1 MHCKSIIYEVI
12 IIYRLAQRLMD
23 ICRAEGIKTD
33 LGAML
38 ALCEKT
44 NNDIR
49 TCLSTI
55 YCLKNEQIRT
65 STIRNTNVGNKDMQ
79 KGLFTVWQDIFQI
92 QQRSM

>member
-1 MHCKSIIYEVI
+1 MIF
-12 IIYRLAQRLMD
+12 RLAQRLVD
-23 ICRAEGIKTD
+23 VARIENIKTD

-55 YCLKNEQIRT
+55 YCLKNQPIRT
-65 STIRNTNVGNKDMQ
+65 ATIRNTNVGSKDMQ
-79 KGLFTVWQDIFQI
+79 KGLFTVWQEIFQI
-92 QQRSM
+92 QPKNM